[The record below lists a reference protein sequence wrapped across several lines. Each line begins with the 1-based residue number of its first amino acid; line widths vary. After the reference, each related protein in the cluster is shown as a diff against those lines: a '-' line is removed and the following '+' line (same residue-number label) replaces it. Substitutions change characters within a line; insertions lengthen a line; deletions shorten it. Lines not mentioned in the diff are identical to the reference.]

1 MGAAYS
7 GYFFVPTG
15 FDKMIVDAQ
24 DVFAVGY
31 TGTTKYE
38 AAGSEVLMC
47 AFFTNDQYVPVFSMI
62 YVGKLGFFEL
72 SKSKSGRAAIE
83 NAFSVICPN
92 LTYPVQD
99 LKNLKKQIKADGNVK
114 GNIDLKFMLN
124 EISNA
129 SSDVGVFGEYRMK
142 SSLSEQ
148 TSKMLDEYGY
158 ILDTEINQILKL
170 DKMFNRKYWEKQ
182 VERIGKNV

>member
-1 MGAAYS
+1 
-7 GYFFVPTG
+7 
-15 FDKMIVDAQ
+15 
-24 DVFAVGY
+24 
-31 TGTTKYE
+31 
-38 AAGSEVLMC
+38 
-47 AFFTNDQYVPVFSMI
+47 
-62 YVGKLGFFEL
+62 
-72 SKSKSGRAAIE
+72 
-83 NAFSVICPN
+83 
-92 LTYPVQD
+92 
-99 LKNLKKQIKADGNVK
+99 
-114 GNIDLKFMLN
+114 MLN